1 MVKVIFFCSSRIL
14 LDVVCKSQKKKKN
27 RKRKFS
33 GLELFMSA
41 LYSDY
46 CTIALDPGESLV
58 PAFVELSIDRLFDNL
73 ESGKSPGNVLNFAS
87 RNLYEPWL

>member
-1 MVKVIFFCSSRIL
+1 MVKVIFFA
-14 LDVVCKSQKKKKN
+14 VVGSYLMLCVKPKKKN

-33 GLELFMSA
+33 DLELFMSA

-46 CTIALDPGESLV
+46 CTIALHPGESLV

>member
-1 MVKVIFFCSSRIL
+1 MVKVIFFA
-14 LDVVCKSQKKKKN
+14 VVGSYLMLCVKPKKKK

-33 GLELFMSA
+33 GLEPFMSA

-46 CTIALDPGESLV
+46 CTIALHPGESLV

>member
-14 LDVVCKSQKKKKN
+14 LDVVCKTKKKK

-33 GLELFMSA
+33 GLEPFMSA

-46 CTIALDPGESLV
+46 CTIALHPGESLV

-73 ESGKSPGNVLNFAS
+73 ESEKSPGNVLNFAS